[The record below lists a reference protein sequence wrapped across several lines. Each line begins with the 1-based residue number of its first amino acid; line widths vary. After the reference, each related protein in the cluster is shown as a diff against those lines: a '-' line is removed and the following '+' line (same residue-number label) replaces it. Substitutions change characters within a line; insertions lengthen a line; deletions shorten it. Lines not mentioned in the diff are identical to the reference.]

1 MKMKKFENNL
11 GSMNFG
17 SMPAKKAEMVP
28 AIAPA
33 AKMAPKIQMESAMS
47 MKKSSEGFFDSV
59 KSFFGVS
66 KP

>member
-1 MKMKKFENNL
+1 MKNFVNNL
-11 GSMNFG
+11 GSM
-17 SMPAKKAEMVP
+17 MT
-28 AIAPA
+28 PA

>member
-17 SMPAKKAEMVP
+17 SMPAKKAEMV
-28 AIAPA
+28 PA